1 MVKQKRVT
9 SYDVA
14 REAGVSQS
22 AVSRVFRPGFS
33 VSKKT
38 REKVIA
44 TANEMGYRPNAI
56 ARMLITKQ
64 SGMVAVI
71 VSSRANVNY
80 PEVLSQLNNHLANK
94 NKRVLLFTLDDAA
107 GLDELLDNI
116 WTFQVDGV
124 IALAA
129 HFEHDSLEKFAQQQ
143 IPVVLYNRNVADS
156 NANTVCCNHEKG
168 IKQLIDLLENSG
180 HKSYLII
187 AGPEDSDVAN
197 ERRTITQKH
206 LLALGYEDVPVI
218 YGDYSYESARKEF
231 AKWSKDNT
239 IPDAVICSNDIM
251 AIGVIDEAK
260 EKLNLDVPEDLSVVG
275 FDGVSASQWFNYQ
288 LTTIKQP
295 LEQLTKAA
303 VDILIER
310 IENPDSAPESRV
322 LSGTLITGN
331 SIKAR
336 L

>member
-1 MVKQKRVT
+1 LENINQ
-9 SYDVA
+9 
-14 REAGVSQS
+14 
-22 AVSRVFRPGFS
+22 AV
-33 VSKKT
+33 
-38 REKVIA
+38 
-44 TANEMGYRPNAI
+44 
-56 ARMLITKQ
+56 
-64 SGMVAVI
+64 VI
-71 VSSRANVNY
+71 V
-80 PEVLSQLNNHLANK
+80 
-94 NKRVLLFTLDDAA
+94 
-107 GLDELLDNI
+107 ELLNNI

-129 HFEHDSLEKFAQQQ
+129 HFEHDSLELFAQHQ
-143 IPVVLYNRNVADS
+143 IPVVLYNRNVPDS

-168 IKQLIDLLENSG
+168 IKQLIDLLNNSG

-197 ERRTITQKH
+197 ERRTIAQKH

-218 YGDYSYESARKEF
+218 FGDYSYESARKEF
-231 AKWSKDNT
+231 AEWSKENL

-288 LTTIKQP
+288 LTTIQQP

-310 IENPDSAPESRV
+310 IKNPDSPPESRV
-322 LSGTLITGN
+322 LSGTFIKGN
-331 SIKAR
+331 SYKAR
-336 L
+336 N